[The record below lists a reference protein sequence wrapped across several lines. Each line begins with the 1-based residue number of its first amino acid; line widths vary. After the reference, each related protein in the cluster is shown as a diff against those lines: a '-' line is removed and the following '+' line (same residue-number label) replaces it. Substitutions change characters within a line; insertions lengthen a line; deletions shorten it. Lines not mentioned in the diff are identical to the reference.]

1 MKKIAVTI
9 AREYGSGGR
18 LIGRALAD
26 ELGFAFYDRELIK
39 LAAKEC
45 GFHEKFVETIES
57 MRVSGFLYNTYMT
70 YLDAPVQER
79 VFIAESNVIRDAAS
93 RGSCVIIGRCADYVL
108 SGVADCVKIFV
119 HAPIELREARVR
131 DEYHEGSGELLGFVR
146 KQDKDRAAYY
156 NFFTQRKWGR
166 AQNYDICIDS
176 GVGIPESVRVL
187 RKFIEEFAEA
197 RK

>member
-39 LAAKEC
+39 LAAQEC
-45 GFHEKFVETIES
+45 GFHEKFVETVES
-57 MRVSGFLYNTYMT
+57 MRVSGFLYNSYMT

-79 VFIAESNVIRDAAS
+79 VFIAESKVIREAAS
-93 RGSCVIIGRCADYVL
+93 RGSCVIIGRCADHVL

-119 HAPIELREARVR
+119 HAPIETRAARVR

-187 RKFIEEFAEA
+187 RKFIEEFSEA
-197 RK
+197 RT